1 MARRNKKPSGLEVR
15 VSHES
20 TRQSEA
26 WLAAAFEAV
35 VPTVQRRVE
44 RPSACCTD
52 VGTAMPE
59 RTKSIVR
66 R

>member
-15 VSHES
+15 VSHEE
-20 TRQSEA
+20 TRQSKA
-26 WLAAAFEAV
+26 WLAAAFDVV

-44 RPSACCTD
+44 RPSACRAE
-52 VGTAMPE
+52 VGTAMPKSA
-59 RTKSIVR
+59 KSIVR

>member
-15 VSHES
+15 VSHEE
-20 TRQSEA
+20 TRHSKA
-26 WLAAAFEAV
+26 WLAAAFDVV

-44 RPSACCTD
+44 RSPACCAE
-52 VGTAMPE
+52 VGTALPKCA
-59 RTKSIVR
+59 KSIVR

>member
-1 MARRNKKPSGLEVR
+1 MARRNKKLSGLEVR

-20 TRQSEA
+20 TRQSKA

-44 RPSACCTD
+44 RLSACCTD
-52 VGTAMPE
+52 VGTAMPG

>member
-1 MARRNKKPSGLEVR
+1 MARRNRKPSGLEVR
-15 VSHES
+15 VSHEG

-44 RPSACCTD
+44 RSSAYCAD
-52 VGTAMPE
+52 VGTATP
-59 RTKSIVR
+59 RCTRSIVR

>member
-15 VSHES
+15 VSHEE
-20 TRQSEA
+20 TRHSEA
-26 WLAAAFEAV
+26 WLAAAFDVV

-44 RPSACCTD
+44 RSPARGAE
-52 VGTAMPE
+52 VGTTMPKCA
-59 RTKSIVR
+59 KSMVR

>member
-15 VSHES
+15 VSHEE
-20 TRQSEA
+20 TRHSKA
-26 WLAAAFEAV
+26 WLAAAFDVV

-44 RPSACCTD
+44 RSPARGAG
-52 VGTAMPE
+52 VGTTMPKCA
-59 RTKSIVR
+59 KSMVR